1 MTDYK
6 LVQAELIDWLTQ
18 NEEKVLDGTFPKFHA
33 ILADPPY
40 ALPGGFMNK
49 KWDQFSS
56 PQAYQAWVTEW
67 ASLLLKFVYPGAVGM
82 FFGGT
87 RTVHRLT
94 SGLEDA
100 GWEIADCLMYLY
112 GSGFPKS
119 HDISKAIDRAAGAER
134 AIVGEYAWPDGKPRN
149 TTAHTTHRNG
159 IYSDIR
165 QNGENDR
172 SITAPATPDAA
183 RWSGW
188 GTSLKPS
195 YEPLIVAQKPLTDV
209 PHRDIIIQV
218 NGLLGGA
225 LCLLLSSA
233 NDAASVLTL
242 SPVGP
247 SEVSVSVAT
256 LAALLHG
263 HTSGALSEKMD
274 TFNSPGMVST
284 CLNIALSWN
293 AILGAHLN
301 HGSTYTT
308 STATAVITALKTLQS
323 FLSEIMPV
331 SIILGEMMTDGY
343 GSSVINAGKSSTA
356 DDMSKRPTPKPFAA
370 ELATWRTAESGT
382 PANTAANALRPI
394 IPSVCSVLNDV
405 MTLIGINTAGG
416 TQSAIGPLSPDFLPV
431 ILARAPRDGTY
442 AQCATKYG
450 TSALNVDGGRISAGD
465 EALVRPAITRL
476 DNEVYGK
483 GLGAGTQH
491 DPAGRWPANVILD
504 DVAAAALDAQ
514 VGERPAGGAVT
525 GNEPS
530 YTGKTGI
537 YGTMGRQK
545 WEPYQDGGGP
555 SRFFYTSKA
564 STWERTAGMDE
575 RSNHPTVKPADL
587 TRYLATMLLPPE
599 LDESRRIL
607 VPFAGIGS
615 EMLGAILAGWD
626 SVVGIEQSED
636 YITQA
641 YKRLAWWSQFDSI
654 EAAKKAYQQEQK
666 RAKEVVEWF
675 TS

>member
-100 GWEIADCLMYLY
+100 GWEVFDTCLYLY
-112 GSGFPKS
+112 GTGFPKS
-119 HDISKAIDRAAGAER
+119 HDISKAIDREAGAER
-134 AIVGEYAWPDGKPRN
+134 EVVGRKYQGNGNGSIGK
-149 TTAHTTHRNG
+149 TYGDYTAGHEG
-159 IYSDIR
+159 VLV
-165 QNGENDR
+165 
-172 SITAPATPDAA
+172 TAPATPDAV
-183 RWSGW
+183 RWSGY
-188 GTSLKPS
+188 GTALKPS
-195 YEPLIVAQKPLTDV
+195 FEPIV
-209 PHRDIIIQV
+209 
-218 NGLLGGA
+218 
-225 LCLLLSSA
+225 C
-233 NDAASVLTL
+233 
-242 SPVGP
+242 
-247 SEVSVSVAT
+247 
-256 LAALLHG
+256 
-263 HTSGALSEKMD
+263 
-274 TFNSPGMVST
+274 
-284 CLNIALSWN
+284 
-293 AILGAHLN
+293 
-301 HGSTYTT
+301 
-308 STATAVITALKTLQS
+308 
-323 FLSEIMPV
+323 
-331 SIILGEMMTDGY
+331 
-343 GSSVINAGKSSTA
+343 
-356 DDMSKRPTPKPFAA
+356 
-370 ELATWRTAESGT
+370 
-382 PANTAANALRPI
+382 
-394 IPSVCSVLNDV
+394 
-405 MTLIGINTAGG
+405 
-416 TQSAIGPLSPDFLPV
+416 
-431 ILARAPRDGTY
+431 ARAPRDGTY
-442 AQCATKYG
+442 AQCATRYG
-450 TSALNVDGGRISAGD
+450 TSALNVDGARIGTAD
-465 EALVRPAITRL
+465 DMNPRDFDDTRRTSPKFSGTF
-476 DNEVYGK
+476 NGGK
-483 GLGAGTQH
+483 VGEYLSSPGVVP
-491 DPAGRWPANVILD
+491 DGRWPANTLLVCGCDGAHEPGCPVRVLD
-504 DVAAAALDAQ
+504 EQ
-514 VGERPAGGAVT
+514 SGESVSRGGRIGNKDGGIAVPGGRYEKGDPGYGDSGGA
-525 GNEPS
+525 
-530 YTGKTGI
+530 
-537 YGTMGRQK
+537 
-545 WEPYQDGGGP
+545 
-555 SRFFYTSKA
+555 SRFFYTAKA

-575 RSNHPTVKPADL
+575 RSNHPTVKPVDL

-641 YKRLAWWSQFDSI
+641 HKRLAWWSQFDSI

>member
-112 GSGFPKS
+112 GSGFPKNHS
-119 HDISKAIDRAAGAER
+119 FRR
-134 AIVGEYAWPDGKPRN
+134 VGEAWEG
-149 TTAHTTHRNG
+149 
-159 IYSDIR
+159 
-165 QNGENDR
+165 
-172 SITAPATPDAA
+172 
-183 RWSGW
+183 
-188 GTSLKPS
+188 
-195 YEPLIVAQKPLTDV
+195 
-209 PHRDIIIQV
+209 
-218 NGLLGGA
+218 
-225 LCLLLSSA
+225 
-233 NDAASVLTL
+233 
-242 SPVGP
+242 
-247 SEVSVSVAT
+247 
-256 LAALLHG
+256 HG
-263 HTSGALSEKMD
+263 
-274 TFNSPGMVST
+274 
-284 CLNIALSWN
+284 
-293 AILGAHLN
+293 
-301 HGSTYTT
+301 
-308 STATAVITALKTLQS
+308 TALKPAY
-323 FLSEIMPV
+323 EPV
-331 SIILGEMMTDGY
+331 
-343 GSSVINAGKSSTA
+343 V
-356 DDMSKRPTPKPFAA
+356 
-370 ELATWRTAESGT
+370 
-382 PANTAANALRPI
+382 
-394 IPSVCSVLNDV
+394 
-405 MTLIGINTAGG
+405 
-416 TQSAIGPLSPDFLPV
+416 
-431 ILARAPRDGTY
+431 LARAPRDGTY

-450 TSALNVDGGRISAGD
+450 TSALNVDGARI
-465 EALVRPAITRL
+465 PANGEETARVNSGAKGNGYL
-476 DNEVYGK
+476 YG
-483 GLGAGTQH
+483 ASVTYDSETH
-491 DPAGRWPANVILD
+491 PAGRWPANVILD

-514 VGERPAGGAVT
+514 SGERPAGGAVT

-587 TRYLATMLLPPE
+587 TRYLATLLLPPE

-641 YKRLAWWSQFDSI
+641 HKRLAWWSQFDSI